1 MDFRLLWRLLV
12 AQLDA
17 DISEGLVV
25 RILKSGIAREVR
37 RVLIIDIHD
46 VRSTLLSVE
55 SVELCLT
62 QSIISTTVLLKSID
76 L

>member
-25 RILKSGIAREVR
+25 RILNSGIAREVR